1 MRSDLQ
7 IQGSRTI
14 GQGDRGV
21 RVEYV
26 QRAMS
31 KRKLFTG
38 PVDGRFGIVLSK
50 AVRHFQQS
58 QGLPVTG
65 DVNARTWE
73 AMFARAK

>member
-1 MRSDLQ
+1 MRSELE

-26 QRAMS
+26 QRAMA
-31 KRKLFTG
+31 RRELFTG
-38 PVDGRFGIVLSK
+38 PVDGRFGIVLAK
-50 AVRHFQQS
+50 AVRHFQQAA
-58 QGLPVTG
+58 GLPVTG

-73 AMFARAK
+73 AMFARGK